1 MNREQILKILKVFII
16 ATIFMLIFEI
26 IFSIKEVNN
35 FFSNAI
41 TKSNGVGVY
50 VTLWIIMFL
59 QVTIINVPAYTILS
73 ISVSINLDVFGW
85 QFLLVVVSSYMCGC
99 IFAYWLGRWFGVKA
113 VKWCAG
119 SEEDFEKWS
128 GYLNSKGKLW
138 YFLTIL
144 LPIFPDDLLCL
155 VAGSTK
161 FHFGKYCI
169 YNFLGRAIGLV
180 TMLGVLMLIGAMSS
194 GFPFMIIVWALA
206 LTIEMV
212 AHIIIKKKTTKTFDK

>member
-1 MNREQILKILKVFII
+1 MNKEQILKILKVFII

-41 TKSNGVGVY
+41 IKSNGIWVY
-50 VTLWIIMFL
+50 VALWIIMFL

-73 ISVSINLDVFGW
+73 ISVSINLNVFGW
-85 QFLLVVVSSYMCGC
+85 QFLLVVISSYMCGC
-99 IFAYWLGRWFGVKA
+99 ILAYWLGRWFGVKA
-113 VKWCAG
+113 VRWCAG

-169 YNFLGRAIGLV
+169 YNFVGRTIGLV
-180 TMLGVLMLIGAMSS
+180 TMLGFLTLIGVMSS

-206 LTIEMV
+206 LIIEMV
-212 AHIIIKKKTTKTFDK
+212 AHIIIKKKNDKNI